1 MTERGKSDKR
11 KRSDVLETHK
21 TTSADSSD
29 GSNLYGAKHV
39 DNQSAGHRGQGKDGD
54 SNEYQRRKHKQHRV
68 HYSSSND
75 STSVISVEDNGG
87 TSSSGD
93 DTDLRTSSAT
103 VKKVKIDVHKDMNE
117 VVMML
122 GLVLHSAFEFSEDIL
137 HIENCGVILADY
149 TNAIIEI
156 LNEDVENYGESSQQ
170 SLS

>member
-1 MTERGKSDKR
+1 MTERGQSDKR
-11 KRSDVLETHK
+11 NEGQKETHK
-21 TTSADSSD
+21 TTSADS
-29 GSNLYGAKHV
+29 GCSNLYGAKHV
-39 DNQSAGHRGQGKDGD
+39 DNQSAGHRGQGKDVD
-54 SNEYQRRKHKQHRV
+54 SNEYQRRKHKQHSV

-117 VVMML
+117 VVTMF